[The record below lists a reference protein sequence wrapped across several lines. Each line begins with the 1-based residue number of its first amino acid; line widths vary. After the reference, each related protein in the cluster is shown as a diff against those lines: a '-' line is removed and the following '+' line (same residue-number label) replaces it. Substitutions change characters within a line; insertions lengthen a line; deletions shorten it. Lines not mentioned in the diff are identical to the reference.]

1 MNAPACTTAQ
11 DNPLLDFS
19 GLPRFGA
26 FRPEHVTPAID
37 ILLAQAR
44 NAVDKAEAATTSAT
58 WVDFVSPLELA
69 TEQLGR
75 AWGMVGHLNGVA
87 DTPEL
92 RAVFNENLPRVTEF
106 WTALGQNEA
115 LFAKYKALSQSA
127 EFAQMSPPRRKIVTN
142 ALRDFRLGGA
152 ELVSPARERYAE
164 IQEQQAAL
172 SQKFGE
178 NVLDATNA
186 FSLDIHDEATLA
198 GLPDDALA
206 AARQEAERAG
216 VAGWR
221 FTLQFPSY
229 FPVMQYASDR
239 TLRETLY
246 RAYVTR
252 ASSAGTPTLDNTA
265 IIDQTLSLRAEEAR
279 LLGYASFAEV
289 SLVSKMADSPGQVIG
304 FLRDL
309 ATRAKP
315 SAHRDMAEL
324 RSFAAD
330 NLGLD
335 SLSSWDTAF
344 ASERLKEA
352 RYAFSDNEVKQYF
365 QLPRVLEGLFGLIG
379 RLFDVRISRDNTEVW
394 HADVGFFRI
403 ERAGQLIGQF
413 YLDMFSRPSKRPGA
427 WMDDARGRKLI
438 ATGLQTPVAYLTCNV
453 QAPVGTQ
460 PALLSHDDVITL
472 FHEFGH
478 GLHHMLTRVDELGVS
493 GISGVEWD
501 AVELPSQFMENF
513 CWEWDIVAAMTAH
526 VDTQAPLPR
535 ALFDKMIAARNF
547 QSGLQTLRQVEFALF
562 DMRLHSEWDGVAS
575 PTTPLSATSATIAAA
590 SAEVRRPAGAAVQS
604 LLDEVRQEVAVIT
617 PPEYN
622 RFQNSFSHI
631 FAGGYAAGYYSYKWA
646 EVLSADC
653 YAAFEEEGLFNAET
667 GQRFLREILSVG
679 GSRPAIDS
687 FKAFRGR
694 EPSIEALLRHNGMV
708 EETFH
713 APA

>member
-37 ILLAQAR
+37 ILLAQAS
-44 NAVDKAEAATTSAT
+44 NAVGKAEAATTSAT
-58 WVDFVSPLELA
+58 WDDFVSPLELA

-252 ASSAGTPTLDNTA
+252 ASSAGTPTLDNTS

-289 SLVSKMADSPGQVIG
+289 SLVSKMADSPGQVIA

-379 RLFDVRISRDNTEVW
+379 QLFDVRISRDNAEVW

-535 ALFDKMIAARNF
+535 ALFDKMVAARNF

-575 PTTPLSATSATIAAA
+575 PTTPLSATSATTAAG
-590 SAEVRRPAGAAVQS
+590 STEVRRPAGAAVQS
-604 LLDEVRQEVAVIT
+604 LLNEVRQEVAVIT
-617 PPEYN
+617 PPEFN

>member
-58 WVDFVSPLELA
+58 WDDFVSPLELA

-252 ASSAGTPTLDNTA
+252 ASSAGTPTLDNTS

-289 SLVSKMADSPGQVIG
+289 SLVSKMADSPGQVIA

-379 RLFDVRISRDNTEVW
+379 QLFDVRISRDNAEVW

-590 SAEVRRPAGAAVQS
+590 STEVRRPAGAAVQS

-617 PPEYN
+617 PPEFN

>member
-1 MNAPACTTAQ
+1 MNPTASTFANG
-11 DNPLLDFS
+11 NPLLDFS
-19 GLPRFGA
+19 GLPRFTA

-37 ILLAQAR
+37 TLLRQAR
-44 NAVDKAEAATTSAT
+44 SAVDKAEAATTSAT
-58 WVDFVSPLELA
+58 WADFVSPLELA

-186 FSLDIHDEATLA
+186 FTLDISDEATLA

-252 ASSAGTPTLDNTA
+252 ASSAGNPTLDNTA

-309 ATRAKP
+309 AVRAKP

-335 SLSSWDTAF
+335 SLSSWDMAF

-379 RLFDVRISRDNTEVW
+379 RLFDVRISHDTAEVW

-438 ATGLQTPVAYLTCNV
+438 STGLQTPVAYLTCNV
-453 QAPVGTQ
+453 QGPVGAQ

-478 GLHHMLTRVDELGVS
+478 GLHGLLSQVRHERLAGTNVLRDY
-493 GISGVEWD
+493 
-501 AVELPSQFMENF
+501 VELPSQLFENWALEREVLQRHARHF
-513 CWEWDIVAAMTAH
+513 QTGEVLPPALLDKLHAARRFNQAWATLMYTGPALIDMALH
-526 VDTQAPLPR
+526 SLPNGTTVD
-535 ALFDKMIAARNF
+535 IAAFEAEQCRLLGVPHDIGLRHHLSHF
-547 QSGLQTLRQVEFALF
+547 QHL
-562 DMRLHSEWDGVAS
+562 
-575 PTTPLSATSATIAAA
+575 
-590 SAEVRRPAGAAVQS
+590 
-604 LLDEVRQEVAVIT
+604 
-617 PPEYN
+617 
-622 RFQNSFSHI
+622 
-631 FAGGYAAGYYSYKWA
+631 FAGSGYAAGYYVYMWA
-646 EVLSADC
+646 EVLEAD
-653 YAAFEEEGLFNAET
+653 AFQAFVET
-667 GQRFLREILSVG
+667 GNAFDTATAQRLLQQIYSAGNSQE
-679 GSRPAIDS
+679 PAQA
-687 FKAFRGR
+687 FRNFRGR
-694 EPSIEALLRHNGMV
+694 DPQVQAMLRKRGLLNG
-708 EETFH
+708 
-713 APA
+713 

>member
-58 WVDFVSPLELA
+58 WDDFVSPLELA

-186 FSLDIHDEATLA
+186 FSLDINDEATLA

-252 ASSAGTPTLDNTA
+252 ASSAGTPTLDNTS

-289 SLVSKMADSPGQVIG
+289 SLVSKMADSPGQVIA

-330 NLGLD
+330 TLGLD

-379 RLFDVRISRDNTEVW
+379 QLFDVSISRDNAEVW

-575 PTTPLSATSATIAAA
+575 PTTPLSATSATTAAG
-590 SAEVRRPAGAAVQS
+590 STEVRRPAGAAVQS
-604 LLDEVRQEVAVIT
+604 LLNEVRQEVAVIT
-617 PPEYN
+617 PPEFN